1 MNVKIKNRVYTVVGG
16 IGNFYL
22 LYVAWRFFAN
32 GFIGRGLLFILA
44 FLVLLYF
51 TYLNTIYWFT
61 EKKAKWDISPKIE
74 NALGIK
80 PKDPEEEARKKVA
93 RMRQAGIPL
102 EDIKDF
108 LGHKDVS
115 TTQVYA
121 HISPEVKKR
130 SMNQLENYIEEQ
142 IKKHSN

>member
-1 MNVKIKNRVYTVVGG
+1 MLLIELKKLASLPHLTVHDG
-16 IGNFYL
+16 
-22 LYVAWRFFAN
+22 RHTFA
-32 GFIGRGLLFILA
+32 
-44 FLVLLYF
+44 
-51 TYLNTIYWFT
+51 
-61 EKKAKWDISPKIE
+61 
-74 NALGIK
+74 
-80 PKDPEEEARKKVA
+80 ART
-93 RMRQAGIPL
+93 RQAGIPL
-102 EDIKDF
+102 EAIKDF